1 MILSRRALLPLLAAI
16 PFRRPSPPEIIPQPP
31 KPQKTRILLGG
42 DVMLS
47 RHVARLA
54 RAAHDPSSPLRDL
67 APVLRSADIAF
78 VNLEAPFSDRG
89 RPMEHGMVFKAEP
102 EMIAAL
108 QTAGVTIVST
118 ANNHARD
125 CGSYGVEFT
134 LSWLQQHGILA
145 VGSAPTAEAAH
156 AGNVVQLGAERNGLR
171 FGFLAYTFDQ
181 SNGNHKD
188 LDDRIAVMDIPTMQ
202 VDIARLLEH
211 RADVVIVSMHAGT
224 EYQSR
229 PNPRQIGF
237 AHAAIDA
244 GASVV
249 AGHHPHVT
257 QPWARRGKG
266 VIFYSLGNLVFDQFQ
281 RVETQRGALAEVV
294 FSGKTLESAA
304 LLPVDIVRT
313 VPRLSAESG
322 RSFAA
327 REASSASR

>member
-1 MILSRRALLPLLAAI
+1 MILTRRALLPLLAGVSAAV
-16 PFRRPSPPEIIPQPP
+16 PFRRTDPPEIIPRP
-31 KPQKTRILLGG
+31 KKTRILLGG

-47 RHVARLA
+47 RHVGRLA
-54 RAAHDPSSPLRDL
+54 RALHDPASPLRDL

-89 RPMEHGMVFKAEP
+89 RLMEHGMIFKAEP

-108 QTAGVTIVST
+108 QTAGIGIVST

-125 CGSYGVEFT
+125 CDRYGVEFT
-134 LSWLQQHGILA
+134 LSWLQQHGIQA

-156 AGNVVQLGAERNGLR
+156 AGTMIERNGLR

-188 LDDRIAVMDIPTMQ
+188 VDDRIALMDVPTMQ
-202 VDIARLLEH
+202 TDVARLFENH
-211 RADVVIVSMHAGT
+211 ADVAIVSMHAGT
-224 EYQSR
+224 EYRPR
-229 PNPRQIGF
+229 PNLQQIEF
-237 AHAAIDA
+237 AHAALDA
-244 GASVV
+244 GARVV
-249 AGHHPHVT
+249 VGHHPHVT
-257 QPWARRGKG
+257 QGWERVGNG

-281 RVETQRGALAEVV
+281 RAETQRGALAEVV

-313 VPRLSAESG
+313 MPRLSAASG
-322 RSFAA
+322 RTVAA
-327 REASSASR
+327 SDSSNASR